1 MFFVWLFLFVSV
13 GFMVIVMRERRN
25 LWFGL
30 WITIWLGSFYVA
42 ILSLLLMIGEG
53 PEWAYILGLILVMG
67 PAVLI
72 ILLPIILIFLLLYN
86 GVKVLRLEGRSLAH
100 GLAFLSGIGII
111 FFYFIFPFVAN
122 GLHLPFVGAFYFLV
136 SPYITYAFFIFYFY
150 YMASIGNFINFPNQN
165 LDYLVV
171 LGAGLNGEEVTPLL
185 ANRIKRAIKEWE
197 KRDRKPKIIMSG
209 GQGPDEV
216 IAEGEAMKAY
226 AIKMGVPEES
236 VIVENKSTTTRENL
250 EFSYALME
258 GSAPRFAIVT
268 NYYHVFRALILARQ
282 LGISCIG
289 YGANTK
295 FYYSLNAYIREY
307 IGYWSVS
314 LHQHKWVLLAIA
326 VFQILVGLVY
336 LLFR

>member
-1 MFFVWLFLFVSV
+1 
-13 GFMVIVMRERRN
+13 
-25 LWFGL
+25 
-30 WITIWLGSFYVA
+30 
-42 ILSLLLMIGEG
+42 
-53 PEWAYILGLILVMG
+53 
-67 PAVLI
+67 
-72 ILLPIILIFLLLYN
+72 
-86 GVKVLRLEGRSLAH
+86 
-100 GLAFLSGIGII
+100 
-111 FFYFIFPFVAN
+111 
-122 GLHLPFVGAFYFLV
+122 
-136 SPYITYAFFIFYFY
+136 
-150 YMASIGNFINFPNQN
+150 MASIGNFINFPNQN